1 LTSLSSTCLLDR
13 HPGDMETYGRPDAL
27 DEEIV
32 TAGTCVDVLFL
43 AELGLRPILALAPGT
58 VHI

>member
-1 LTSLSSTCLLDR
+1 
-13 HPGDMETYGRPDAL
+13 METYGRPDAL

-32 TAGTCVDVLFL
+32 RAGTCMEVLFL
-43 AELGLRPILALAPGT
+43 AELGLRPILAVAPGT